1 MRIWTCNI
9 VLLFVTYLLV
19 IPIVSHAKES
29 KISSSE
35 KNHILMI
42 SHNAQTGIA
51 IEKIKESCGVNS
63 GFIILNFLNKNP
75 NYSNLYKKLVPN
87 EDSKVSIADLER
99 VLCEYNIKTHTLKLR
114 PSQLYENPNCLF
126 IMYTPPPKGMDI
138 GHFSVVRA
146 IDENNLQLIDP
157 PYPSKILKKS
167 DWVSNDKIIF
177 TAIGDNFISP
187 SKFTPLN
194 IAAALLIFFG
204 AVLLAYG
211 KFSNRKLNK

>member
-63 GFIILNFLNKNP
+63 GFIILNFLNK
-75 NYSNLYKKLVPN
+75 
-87 EDSKVSIADLER
+87 
-99 VLCEYNIKTHTLKLR
+99 
-114 PSQLYENPNCLF
+114 NPNCLF